1 MSVEL
6 RRLMVGSQAIEYV
19 VTRRE
24 RKTLEIAVEP
34 DASVS
39 VAAPIDASIDA
50 IEIRLRRR
58 AAWIMRQQRYFL
70 QFLPRTP
77 ERLFISGETHLYLGR
92 QYRLKVVP
100 HVQAGVKLTRGFI
113 VVQTHRPNSTEVTR
127 ELVDA
132 WYRERANVKFAERT
146 EHNLG
151 RFPDPEAFRPRGLI
165 VRQIKQ
171 RWGSMSPA
179 GRLLLNRRLIEAPV
193 DAIDYVITHELCH
206 IAEPNHGSAFYELLD
221 RVLPDWQHRKQRL
234 ERIMA

>member
-6 RRLMVGSQAIEYV
+6 HRLMVGSQAIDYV
-19 VTRRE
+19 ITRRE

-39 VAAPIDASIDA
+39 VAAPLDASVDA

-58 AAWIMRQQRYFL
+58 AAWIMRQQRYFS

-77 ERLFISGETHLYLGR
+77 ERQFISGETHLYLGR

-100 HVQAGVKLTRGFI
+100 HVQSGVKLTRGFI
-113 VVQTHRPNSTEVTR
+113 VVQTHRPDNTEVTR

-132 WYRERANVKFAERT
+132 WYRERAHVKFAERT

-151 RFPDPEAFRPRGLI
+151 RFPDPESFRPRGLI
-165 VRQIKQ
+165 VRQMKQ

-179 GRLLLNRRLIEAPV
+179 WRLLLNRRLIEAPV

-206 IAEPNHGSAFYELLD
+206 IAEPNHGAAFYELLD
-221 RVLPDWQHRKQRL
+221 RVLPDWQLRKQRL
-234 ERIMA
+234 ERVMA